1 MKTLIKKIVLFSVLL
16 ISTAL
21 FSCKKYLEVES
32 FDRIPDETTIFDKSS
47 AEAAVRG
54 AYRSLANSSYNSSFQ
69 RTILLSGGDVRAL
82 TNAQTDLNIINYDLR
97 SDLAFLSTYWA
108 SFYNTINRA
117 NHVIEKV
124 PLVTDIKLTDELHN
138 QLLGEAYFI
147 RALSYFDLARVFGN
161 VQIFLT
167 PTKVVSDKLG
177 VKQSTQ
183 AQVYDQVLADL
194 LKAEALLP
202 ATVVRNRSTKFT
214 ANALKARLFLYRKQY
229 NEAEQ
234 EVNKVL
240 ANQAYR
246 LIKPFNLAAGSSES
260 VFELSYSVND
270 INGGYALWNTSNRS
284 LEPKAEIHNLLNDPL
299 VGGDRKILSVKNNL
313 GQFIGGI
320 YPTNTSALYVI
331 RTAELYLIRAE
342 ARILKD
348 VPDVSG
354 ALSDINEVR
363 VRANVPAIA
372 DAIDTRSVFLA
383 IEDERR
389 VEFALE
395 WHRWFDLVRTGRA
408 PAVLSLDDPNK
419 YIFPIPE
426 GELLA
431 DPSLDQNPGYGI
443 K

>member
-1 MKTLIKKIVLFSVLL
+1 MKTLVKKIVFFSVLL

-124 PLVTDIKLTDELHN
+124 PLLTDIKLTDEFRN

-161 VQIFLT
+161 VQLFLT

-177 VKQSTQ
+177 VKQSSQ

-194 LKAEALLP
+194 LKAETLLP

-240 ANQAYR
+240 ANSAYR
-246 LIKPFNLAAGSSES
+246 LIKPFNLAAGTSES

-270 INGGYALWNTSNRS
+270 INSAYALWNTSNRS
-284 LEPKAEIHNLLNDPL
+284 LEPKAEIHNLLNDPAI
-299 VGGDRKILSVKNNL
+299 GGDRKLLSVKNNL

-320 YPTNTSALYVI
+320 TPSNTSASYVI

-342 ARILKD
+342 ARALKS
-348 VPDVSG
+348 VPDISG
-354 ALSDINEVR
+354 ALNDLNEVR
-363 VRANVPAIA
+363 TRANVPPIS
-372 DAIDTRSVFLA
+372 DAIDIQGVFLA
-383 IEDERR
+383 IENERR

-395 WHRWFDLVRTGRA
+395 WHRWFDLVRTGRT

-431 DPSLDQNPGYGI
+431 DPSLVQNPGYGI